1 MSSSP
6 SAGKAAAAHGLDLNF
21 AATAFEHRESSPEA
35 ASNPL
40 VDIPGGSVSET
51 LSRADGPKA
60 GDGSSGGAKDGILG
74 GGDRG
79 LNQSAEAEDS
89 FVDAKPDFEEGDG
102 VAGKGVQEADSRT
115 TGDTLT
121 TAVDVVRTDLNLAVP
136 VVEAESLDRNFVE
149 EKAGDEGGSGDFVA
163 ADVRVV
169 KGVNAAKAKSTV
181 MPPVDGKVK
190 DKDVVMADVGVDV
203 VMANKNAEGDSKLG
217 VEISAFKVVEIA
229 KSPASLPN
237 VLKCQDVFPG
247 NDGSCQKTEVVQMLE
262 VDEKVPQ
269 VKDNM
274 DGFDMD
280 RDSNAVQNVQVG
292 GQEILKSREKQR
304 PWTSDVENSQH
315 VRYYYAFQD
324 EKKDGFSVLDMV
336 WGKVRSHPWWPG
348 QIFDPSDASEMAL
361 KHEKKDHF
369 LVAYFGDKTFAWCD
383 ESRLKPFQTYF
394 SHMEKQSSL
403 DAFATAI
410 NDALGEVSRR
420 IELGMMCHCI
430 TDDACADMKH
440 QKVENAG
447 IQEGTCSPAV
457 DSSLIAS
464 SFQPEKF
471 LEYIQALAQFPNG
484 EADSL
489 ELLIAKAQLRS
500 FYRSKGYT
508 ELPVF
513 VIGGGLENDVETTPA
528 RKRKSDYD
536 VADLSTPVFSD
547 SISGRGKRGRGRP
560 PKQKNILEDGRK
572 QKSLSE
578 LMEEKHVP
586 HHGDSGR
593 SGSGARASSC
603 SSGRNIVIDSDS
615 TGSRKIKKKRLD
627 LLGDLETKSRSPSH
641 KRYSKVGESMH
652 RVASRMEGSPL
663 ILRKRNSETFQKSPA
678 KVNGRGDDV
687 VDDTHTHVETP
698 KRKRGASKDFPSPS
712 EMLSQLFLAA
722 RDPMKGY
729 SFLALI
735 VSFFTDFRDS
745 LASSSFKDKKLV
757 EVVRG
762 KRGRRKLINSTS
774 ASAGMFQPDLVQDS
788 YWSDVIFS
796 ESPEKETVSSDQK
809 TEGESQTKRQ
819 KKKRKPEEQPLPS
832 VPSGLV
838 VDTPQHLQVDLAGV
852 DNGEEVAAERPMN
865 NLVENTEECM
875 PTALIL
881 SFTESDALPS
891 ESDLISIFGRYGSL
905 REAETE
911 VLKKAN
917 RAKVVFKR
925 RADAEVAFSSAGKY
939 SIFGPALVSYRLR
952 YLPSTPKTSP
962 SSTPR
967 GKKDAF
973 PTEGVNLEV
982 SAQEDP
988 RAVDDMHAE
997 PQGNGSS
1004 E

>member
-6 SAGKAAAAHGLDLNF
+6 SANKAAAAHGLDLNF
-21 AATAFEHRESSPEA
+21 AATAFDHREPSPEA

-40 VDIPGGSVSET
+40 VGVPGGSVSET

-60 GDGSSGGAKDGILG
+60 GDGWSGGAKDGILS

-89 FVDAKPDFEEGDG
+89 FVVAKPDFDEEGDR
-102 VAGKGVQEADSRT
+102 VAGKGVQEADWRT
-115 TGDTLT
+115 AGKTLT
-121 TAVDVVRTDLNLAVP
+121 TEVDVVRKDLNLVVP
-136 VVEAESLDRNFVE
+136 AVEAESLGRNFVE
-149 EKAGDEGGSGDFVA
+149 EKVGDEGRSGDFVA
-163 ADVRVV
+163 SDVGVV
-169 KGVNAAKAKSTV
+169 KGVNAAKAKSAV

-190 DKDVVMADVGVDV
+190 DKDVVMADVGFDV
-203 VMANKNAEGDSKLG
+203 VMADKNAEGDSKLG
-217 VEISAFKVVEIA
+217 VEISASKVVEIA

-237 VLKCQDVFPG
+237 VLKCQDVSPG
-247 NDGSCQKTEVVQMLE
+247 NDGGCQKTEVVQGLE

-280 RDSNAVQNVQVG
+280 RGGNAVQNVQVG
-292 GQEILKSREKQR
+292 GREISKRREKQR
-304 PWTSDVENSQH
+304 PRTSHVENSQH

-369 LVAYFGDKTFAWCD
+369 LVAYFGDKTFAWCE

-403 DAFATAI
+403 DAFVTAVD
-410 NDALGEVSRR
+410 DALGEVSRR
-420 IELGMMCHCI
+420 IELGMTCHCF

-464 SFQPEKF
+464 SFQPERF
-471 LEYIQALAQFPNG
+471 LEYIQGLAQFPNG
-484 EADSL
+484 EADGL

-500 FYRSKGYT
+500 FYCSKGYT

-513 VIGGGLENDVETTPA
+513 VVGGGLENDVETTPA
-528 RKRKSDYD
+528 KKRKSDYD
-536 VADLSTPVFSD
+536 VADLSTPVSSD
-547 SISGRGKRGRGRP
+547 SGKGKRGRGRP

-586 HHGDSGR
+586 HQGDSGR
-593 SGSGARASSC
+593 GGSGARASSC
-603 SSGRNIVIDSDS
+603 SSGRNKFVDSDS

-627 LLGDLETKSRSPSH
+627 LLGDLETKSRSPSR
-641 KRYSKVGESMH
+641 KRYSKVGESIH
-652 RVASRMEGSPL
+652 RVASQMEGSPP
-663 ILRKRNSETFQKSPA
+663 ILHKCNHETFQKSPV
-678 KVNGRGDDV
+678 KVNGRGDAV

-712 EMLSQLFLAA
+712 EMLSQLCLAA

-729 SFLALI
+729 SFLAVI

-745 LASSSFKDKKLV
+745 LASSSFKHKKLV

-762 KRGRRKLINSTS
+762 KRGRRKSTNSTS
-774 ASAGMFQPDLVQDS
+774 ASAEMFQHDLVQDS

-796 ESPEKETVSSDQK
+796 ESPEKEPVSSDQK

-819 KKKRKPEEQPLPS
+819 KKKRKPEEQHFPS

-838 VDTPQHLQVDLAGV
+838 VDTPQHLQVDLASI
-852 DNGEEVAAERPMN
+852 DNGQEVAAERPMN

-911 VLKKAN
+911 VLKRAN

-925 RADAEVAFSSAGKY
+925 RVDAEVAFSSAGKY

-952 YLPSTPKTSP
+952 YLSLSPKTSP
-962 SSTPR
+962 SSTPQ

-973 PTEGVNLEV
+973 PTEGVDLEV

-988 RAVDDMHAE
+988 RAVDDLHAE

>member
-6 SAGKAAAAHGLDLNF
+6 SATHGLDLNF
-21 AATAFEHRESSPEA
+21 AATAVENQELSPEA
-35 ASNPL
+35 ASTPL
-40 VDIPGGSVSET
+40 VDVPGGSVSET

-60 GDGSSGGAKDGILG
+60 GDGSSGGPKDGVLLLG
-74 GGDRG
+74 GGDQG
-79 LNQSAEAEDS
+79 FNQRAEAEDS
-89 FVDAKPDFEEGDG
+89 FVDANPDFEEVGDG
-102 VAGKGVQEADSRT
+102 VAGKGVQEADSRP
-115 TGDTLT
+115 TGETLIT
-121 TAVDVVRTDLNLAVP
+121 EGDVVLEDLNLVASA
-136 VVEAESLDRNFVE
+136 VEAESLDRNFVE
-149 EKAGDEGGSGDFVA
+149 EKAGDERGSGDFVA
-163 ADVRVV
+163 ADVGVV
-169 KGVNAAKAKSTV
+169 QGVNAVEAKSAV
-181 MPPVDGKVK
+181 MPLVDGKAK
-190 DKDVVMADVGVDV
+190 DKDVVMADVGFDV
-203 VMANKNAEGDSKLG
+203 VMAEKNAEGDSMLG
-217 VEISAFKVVEIA
+217 VEISAPKVVELA
-229 KSPASLPN
+229 NSSAS
-237 VLKCQDVFPG
+237 QDVSPD
-247 NDGSCQKTEVVQMLE
+247 NDGGSQKTGVVQRLE

-280 RDSNAVQNVQVG
+280 RSTSAVQNLQVG
-292 GQEILKSREKQR
+292 GQEMSKSREKQR
-304 PWTSDVENSQH
+304 RRASDVENSQH

-324 EKKDGFSVLDMV
+324 EKKDGFSVSDMV

-348 QIFDPSDASEMAL
+348 QIFDLSDASEMAL

-403 DAFATAI
+403 DAFVSAV

-420 IELGMMCHCI
+420 IELGMMCHCF
-430 TDDACADMKH
+430 TDDARADMKH

-447 IQEGTCSPAV
+447 IQDGTCGPAV

-464 SFQPEKF
+464 SFQPERF

-484 EADSL
+484 GADGL
-489 ELLIAKAQLRS
+489 ELLIVKAQLRS
-500 FYRSKGYT
+500 FYCSKGYT

-513 VIGGGLENDVETTPA
+513 VTGGGLESDVETPPS

-536 VADLSTPVFSD
+536 LADLSTPVSSD
-547 SISGRGKRGRGRP
+547 SISGKGKRGRGRP

-578 LMEEKHVP
+578 LMEEKNVP

-593 SGSGARASSC
+593 SGSGARASSR
-603 SSGRNIVIDSDS
+603 SSGRKCKVVDSDS
-615 TGSRKIKKKRLD
+615 TGSRKVKKKRLD
-627 LLGDLETKSRSPSH
+627 LLGDLETKSRSSSST
-641 KRYSKVGESMH
+641 RYSKVGESVR
-652 RVASRMEGSPL
+652 RVGTQMAGSTP
-663 ILRKRNSETFQKSPA
+663 ILRKCNGGTFQKSPA

-687 VDDTHTHVETP
+687 VDDAHTHVETP
-698 KRKRGASKDFPSPS
+698 KGKRGASKDFPSPS
-712 EMLSQLFLAA
+712 EMLSQLCLAA

-729 SFLALI
+729 SFLTVI

-762 KRGRRKLINSTS
+762 KRGRRKSTNSTS
-774 ASAGMFQPDLVQDS
+774 VSSEMFQPDLVQDS
-788 YWSDVIFS
+788 YWSDVIIS
-796 ESPEKETVSSDQK
+796 ESPEKEPVSSDQK
-809 TEGESQTKRQ
+809 REGESQTKRQ
-819 KKKRKPEEQPLPS
+819 KKKRSPEEQPLPS

-838 VDTPQHLQVDLAGV
+838 SDTPQHLQVDSASV
-852 DNGEEVAAERPMN
+852 DNGQDVAAERPMN

-911 VLKKAN
+911 VLTTAN

-952 YLPSTPKTSP
+952 YLSATSKNSPNSTPQGKNDVFP
-962 SSTPR
+962 S
-967 GKKDAF
+967 
-973 PTEGVNLEV
+973 EGVNLEV

-997 PQGNGSS
+997 PQSNGSS